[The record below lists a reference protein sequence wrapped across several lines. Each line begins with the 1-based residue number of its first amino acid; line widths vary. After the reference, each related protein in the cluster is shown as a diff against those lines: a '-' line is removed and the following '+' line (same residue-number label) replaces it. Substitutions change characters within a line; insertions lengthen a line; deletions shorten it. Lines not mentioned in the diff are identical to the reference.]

1 MNGKMTARPTAEQS
15 AAVTQ
20 AQIAVTD
27 ADVQEEALTIGLKQG
42 TMLVSWIPWP
52 WQPERQWVPIRA
64 CTLGEV
70 ESAYLNALAK
80 LEQLKRQGDTQL
92 FVRWER
98 LWLLSYAIRKG
109 VAVQLNDAG
118 DLRKPKV
125 DQTGEQAFSSAD
137 HLRNSMRDEEM
148 FDQLWSCYVEHCKTA
163 APMTTAKRLLDQRR
177 YAEVVT
183 ILKKKH
189 GPIDMDGLL
198 LEHLPDLLAYLL
210 TLVPSDPEDSPA

>member
-1 MNGKMTARPTAEQS
+1 MNGKITARPAPEQD
-15 AAVTQ
+15 AALAQAASFVTNE
-20 AQIAVTD
+20 
-27 ADVQEEALTIGLKQG
+27 DVQDEALTIGLKQG
-42 TMLVSWIPWP
+42 TMLLSWVPWP

-70 ESAYLNALAK
+70 ESAYLNALAQVEK
-80 LEQLKRQGDTQL
+80 LKRQGDTQL
-92 FVRWER
+92 FIRWER

-109 VAVQLNDAG
+109 VAVQLNEAG

-125 DQTGEQAFSSAD
+125 DQTDKQAFDSAE
-137 HLRNSMRDEEM
+137 HLRNAMRDEEM
-148 FDQLWSCYVEHCKTA
+148 FDQLWSCYIEHCKTS
-163 APMTTAKRLLDQRR
+163 APMTTAKRFLDQRR

-198 LEHLPDLLAYLL
+198 LEQLPGLLAFLL
-210 TLVPSDPEDSPA
+210 TLVPSDPEDSQD

>member
-1 MNGKMTARPTAEQS
+1 
-15 AAVTQ
+15 
-20 AQIAVTD
+20 
-27 ADVQEEALTIGLKQG
+27 
-42 TMLVSWIPWP
+42 
-52 WQPERQWVPIRA
+52 
-64 CTLGEV
+64 
-70 ESAYLNALAK
+70 
-80 LEQLKRQGDTQL
+80 
-92 FVRWER
+92 
-98 LWLLSYAIRKG
+98 LSYAIRKG